1 MTKADNSKERLE
13 DAMQSLSSLGIPLV
27 KTWGSVRFINTI
39 GRKLWSVNQ
48 ERNGLPKGH
57 TRSHPT
63 PTRGRDGRSS
73 CRGWG
78 WASAGVDEVLKP
90 GMVAASDAWRKP
102 MECDRAIKVTD
113 CTSTA
118 HVGKGLGFKFIRG
131 CSTQYDGHISL
142 Q

>member
-39 GRKLWSVNQ
+39 GRKLWSVNH

-102 MECDRAIKVTD
+102 MECDSNKSDRLHIH
-113 CTSTA
+113 CPRGEG
-118 HVGKGLGFKFIRG
+118 VGIQIHQR
-131 CSTQYDGHISL
+131 L
-142 Q
+142 QHTV